1 MYILSKTPTEEGQYP
16 PIEVHDGLVAP
27 DGYYWWPDY
36 LEQETFEQY
45 EGFIVPEIKRD
56 TVASYTAN
64 AEAYEAWK
72 EAHPEPEPEP
82 ASETQL
88 LGQEITNLQ
97 LAEIEQGQYA
107 TDLDLRIREME
118 ESSNV

>member
-82 ASETQL
+82 EPSGDMSA
-88 LGQEITNLQ
+88 
-97 LAEIEQGQYA
+97 YA
-107 TDLDLRIREME
+107 TWDALAQAYREGV
-118 ESSNV
+118 NAV